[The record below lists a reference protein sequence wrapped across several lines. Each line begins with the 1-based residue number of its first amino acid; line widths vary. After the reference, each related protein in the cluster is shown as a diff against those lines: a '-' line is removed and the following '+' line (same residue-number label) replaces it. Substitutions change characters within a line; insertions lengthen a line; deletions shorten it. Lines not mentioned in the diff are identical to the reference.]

1 MSQKKTNPE
10 NTTISERG
18 PIFYKTFQRLEK
30 KKNATCMVK
39 TDKGIGSGFFCKV
52 KINNNKKKFLFTA
65 YHILDKN
72 NISKGKFKIIL
83 NGKEIEIEIKD
94 RIIHTNEFYDYTCI
108 ELLESENIIKD
119 FFQIYHKIENYEID
133 SKNDFLGEEIGD
145 IHYPEKELS
154 IEFGKIIR
162 FDEHFIVHSIP
173 TSIGSSG
180 SPLILINRDLEL
192 FGIHT
197 GSMTDE
203 KLNHGVCFIDI
214 LNDIEKNIG
223 NMNKNSCQKE
233 PYVEP
238 KKKLINP
245 SSLTPFEKIED
256 NGNNYELYSWV
267 KFVNTGRKWYFLYF
281 L

>member
-18 PIFYKTFQRLEK
+18 PIFYKTFQRLKK

-39 TDKGIGSGFFCKV
+39 TDKGIGSGFFCQV
-52 KINNNKKKFLFTA
+52 EINNNKKKFLFTA

-108 ELLESENIIKD
+108 ELLESENIITD
-119 FFQIYHKIENYEID
+119 FFQIYHKIEEID

-223 NMNKNSCQKE
+223 NMNKNCSPK
-233 PYVEP
+233 P

-245 SSLTPFEKIED
+245 SSLSPFEKIED
-256 NGNNYELYSWV
+256 NGNNYDLYSWV